1 MKMIITEVP
10 HLFFGNYFCILRK
23 RHSAFVCISKNACT
37 FLKSVAIYNH
47 TGLMPEEEIRIHDT
61 VGYSPYNGY
70 LIPVSSMQ
78 DYERLHGPLL
88 KFAVWRDPVQRL
100 LSAYAWFILGKN
112 RNRYF
117 QWLDLYADSGFDRFL
132 EFVSFELG
140 KSVPENQD
148 EHIRRQC
155 DYYEGKQVDVIVP
168 LERLDTF
175 LACNQLPVL
184 RKQNQSSRRHLSLT
198 DEQRETI
205 RGLYAR
211 DYQFMEDNRHLAYE
225 G

>member
-1 MKMIITEVP
+1 M
-10 HLFFGNYFCILRK
+10 
-23 RHSAFVCISKNACT
+23 
-37 FLKSVAIYNH
+37 
-47 TGLMPEEEIRIHDT
+47 
-61 VGYSPYNGY
+61 
-70 LIPVSSMQ
+70 
-78 DYERLHGPLL
+78 
-88 KFAVWRDPVQRL
+88 
-100 LSAYAWFILGKN
+100 LSAYAWFILEKN